1 MTEQMEYDGCIFFSP
16 STKKKVQDKD
26 AFERR
31 DCQPE
36 ILSFLCG
43 QVDS

>member
-1 MTEQMEYDGCIFFSP
+1 MMDAFFFP
-16 STKKKVQDKD
+16 PLPKKEVQDKD